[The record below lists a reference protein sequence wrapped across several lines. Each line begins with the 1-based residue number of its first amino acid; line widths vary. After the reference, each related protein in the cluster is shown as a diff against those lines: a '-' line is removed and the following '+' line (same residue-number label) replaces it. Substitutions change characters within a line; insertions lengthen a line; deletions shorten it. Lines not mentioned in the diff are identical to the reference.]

1 MIECKRVNEGVDM
14 NIRISDFIKD
24 ISPYVPGKPIEELQR
39 ELGIKDIV
47 KLASNEN
54 PLGPS
59 RKAMEAIK
67 KATRGL
73 NRYPDGSCYYLKKE
87 LSKKLGVS
95 PEELIIGN
103 GSNELL
109 DIASKTFLMPGDNAV
124 MARPSFVVYA
134 MATRIAG
141 ATPLEIPLTLELS
154 HDLVAMAGAI
164 TDKTGIVFIANPNNP
179 TGTIN
184 LAHEFDTF
192 MKKIPGNVL
201 VIVDEAYYEY
211 VTNKEYP
218 DTLQYLKKGYPILIL
233 RTFSKIYG
241 LAGLRIGYGI
251 GPKELITEMNR
262 VREPFNVNS
271 LAQIAAAAA
280 LKDKEHVRKSVA
292 LNKTEKQFLYRELKK
307 LNIDFVPT
315 EANFIYMRFPFPV
328 QPLFNEML
336 KRGVIIRP
344 VGKNEIR
351 LTIGTRKENFKFIKA
366 LEDILKEWRR
376 QYGHNS
382 FKP

>member
-1 MIECKRVNEGVDM
+1 MKG
-14 NIRISDFIKD
+14 NIRISDFIRD
-24 ISPYVPGKPIEELQR
+24 ITPYIPGKPIEELQR

-59 RKAMEAIK
+59 RKSMEAIK

-73 NRYPDGSCYYLKKE
+73 NRYPDGNCYYLKKE
-87 LSKKLGVS
+87 LSKKLGVT

-109 DIASKTFLMPGDNAV
+109 EIAAKTFLMPGDNAV

-141 ATPLEIPLTLELS
+141 ATPLEIPLTAEFS
-154 HDLVAMAGAI
+154 HDLMAMADAI
-164 TDKTGIVFIANPNNP
+164 TDRTRIIFIANPNNP

-184 LAHEFDTF
+184 LTDEFDTF
-192 MKKIPGNVL
+192 MKKVPSNVL
-201 VIVDEAYYEY
+201 VVVDEAYYEY
-211 VTNKEYP
+211 VTDKRYP
-218 DTLQYLKKGYPILIL
+218 DTMKYLKKGYPLLIL
-233 RTFSKIYG
+233 RTFSKVYG

-251 GPKELITEMNR
+251 ASAELIKEMNR
-262 VREPFNVNS
+262 IREPFNVNS
-271 LAQIAAAAA
+271 LAQIAAIAA
-280 LKDKEHVRKSVA
+280 LRDKEHVKRSVA
-292 LNKTEKQFLYRELKK
+292 FNKREKQFLYGELRR

-315 EANFIYMRFPFPV
+315 EANFIYMRFPFEV

-344 VGKNEIR
+344 VGKTEIR
-351 LTIGTRKENFKFIKA
+351 VTVGTRKENVRFIKS
-366 LEDILKEWRR
+366 LESIISLRR
-376 QYGHNS
+376 TAWI
-382 FKP
+382 